1 MKKTKLNYVQLLFL
15 ITAFLTIQWTS
26 THVHFS
32 ENHNHDGNIHK
43 HQIET
48 HTHQYLSLNDS
59 SIQVSHINIIEF
71 DTKDYIQNR
80 KIEKTE
86 SLDIAIQTFNL
97 QAVIPLVKLDV
108 PLFINKRQGYSLY
121 SSSNPRAPPL
131 NS

>member
-32 ENHNHDGNIHK
+32 ENHNHDGDLHK

-48 HTHQYLSLNDS
+48 HSHQYISNKES
-59 SIQVSHINIIEF
+59 SFQVSHSNIIEF
-71 DTKDYIQNR
+71 DPTYYKQNK
-80 KIEKTE
+80 KIEETSFVDVTVHVFNFE
-86 SLDIAIQTFNL
+86 SILP
-97 QAVIPLVKLDV
+97 VIKLDV